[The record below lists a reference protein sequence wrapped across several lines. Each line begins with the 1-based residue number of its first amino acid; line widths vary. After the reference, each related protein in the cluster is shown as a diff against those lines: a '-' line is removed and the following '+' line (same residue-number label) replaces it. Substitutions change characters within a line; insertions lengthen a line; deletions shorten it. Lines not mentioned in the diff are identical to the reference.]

1 MKKLIAFADSL
12 LADEAGATIVE
23 YAVMLAL
30 IAAVSIG
37 VTVSLGNEVKDG
49 FEALTKELAGLPG
62 G

>member
-12 LADEAGATIVE
+12 RADEAGAAMVE

-49 FEALTKELAGLPG
+49 FEALAEELARLLG